1 MQEARGQVN
10 NSRQNCPKYHVFK
23 GKKVCL
29 PHLKREKK
37 STVKATSVID
47 RDVTPFSFPCI
58 VKLVLKSI
66 CIPCVC
72 ILTSL
77 PLPKKLQST
86 LLPHHFPKL
95 LLLIH
100 WAIWVHERGFFQ
112 PMALFAFLSFF
123 SFILFYFIFK
133 LYNIVLVLPNIEMN
147 LPQVYM
153 CSPS

>member
-100 WAIWVHERGFFQ
+100 WAIRVHERQAFFSLWHYS
-112 PMALFAFLSFF
+112 PFFLSFLF
-123 SFILFYFIFK
+123 FILFLNFTI
-133 LYNIVLVLPNIEMN
+133 LYWFCQI
-147 LPQVYM
+147 
-153 CSPS
+153 SK